1 MAQLLEHLQIQ
12 EGDQRTGRHRSP
24 RREFCPIPPRAGW
37 FEGRLTAFFP
47 SHATTNGAHTVRDTR
62 CRSLLARLD
71 WNLRSSQSCP
81 FCGGFNDA
89 NSYSSALDCALPG
102 AKDPERM
109 ILSIT

>member
-24 RREFCPIPPRAGW
+24 RREFCPIPPPAGW
-37 FEGRLTAFFP
+37 FEGRLTAFFT

-71 WNLRSSQSCP
+71 QVFVLLSLAPFAEALTMQTRIPPLWVVRYPARRIQS
-81 FCGGFNDA
+81 G
-89 NSYSSALDCALPG
+89 
-102 AKDPERM
+102 
-109 ILSIT
+109 